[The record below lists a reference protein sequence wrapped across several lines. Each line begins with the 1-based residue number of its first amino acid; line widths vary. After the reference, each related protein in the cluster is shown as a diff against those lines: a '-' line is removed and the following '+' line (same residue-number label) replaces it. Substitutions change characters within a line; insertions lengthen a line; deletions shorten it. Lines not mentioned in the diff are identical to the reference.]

1 MARPGIPIA
10 PTQDER
16 NHLLSMSR
24 SRSLPHSLVRR
35 ARIILLAADGTANA
49 HIAEQCG
56 ISAPTVTHW
65 KKRFA
70 QYGLAGLHEQAK
82 SGRPRT
88 YDDEAVAALLGKVLG
103 QTPTSATHWS
113 VRSAALA
120 SGISKSQVARYFNL
134 FGLQPHRSKSFK
146 LSTDPYFVEK
156 VRDIV
161 GLYLSPPT
169 NAVVLCVD
177 EKSQCQALQRTQP
190 MLPMGLGYVEGVTHD
205 YIRHG
210 TTTLFAALNTATGEV
225 LAQCKPRHRHQEFLA
240 FLQHLEQQ
248 MPKELDLHLILDN
261 YTTHRHPKVRQWL
274 AQRPR
279 WHLHFTP
286 TYSSWLNQVER
297 WFGLITQQAIR
308 RGSFDSVK
316 DLVRSIEH
324 YVQQYNLHKRPFVW
338 TATAESIL
346 AKVERLCKVI
356 CGTEY

>member
-16 NHLLSMSR
+16 NQLLSMSR
-24 SRSLPHSLVRR
+24 SRSLPHCLVRR
-35 ARIILLAADGTANA
+35 ARIIVLAADGATNA
-49 HIAEQCG
+49 HIAQQCG

-190 MLPMGLGYVEGVTHD
+190 MLPMGLGYVGRHARLHPPRHHHTVCSLEHSHRGGGGAVQAPSSSPGVP
-205 YIRHG
+205 G
-210 TTTLFAALNTATGEV
+210 V
-225 LAQCKPRHRHQEFLA
+225 LAAPGATDAQGVGSAP
-240 FLQHLEQQ
+240 
-248 MPKELDLHLILDN
+248 DL
-261 YTTHRHPKVRQWL
+261 
-274 AQRPR
+274 
-279 WHLHFTP
+279 
-286 TYSSWLNQVER
+286 
-297 WFGLITQQAIR
+297 G
-308 RGSFDSVK
+308 
-316 DLVRSIEH
+316 
-324 YVQQYNLHKRPFVW
+324 
-338 TATAESIL
+338 
-346 AKVERLCKVI
+346 
-356 CGTEY
+356 